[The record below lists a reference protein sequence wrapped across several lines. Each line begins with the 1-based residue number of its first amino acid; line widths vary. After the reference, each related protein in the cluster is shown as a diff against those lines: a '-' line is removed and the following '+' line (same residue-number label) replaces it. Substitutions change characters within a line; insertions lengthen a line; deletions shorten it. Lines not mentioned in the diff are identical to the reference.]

1 MKSNNKI
8 YIKRS
13 TKTGVVRW
21 AVVSNYQGKM
31 VDKGEFKVANRN
43 QLIALVA
50 HLKTKYNT
58 TTAYQ
63 LLTVE

>member
-1 MKSNNKI
+1 MSNSI

-21 AVVSNYQGKM
+21 AVVSRNKYKM
-31 VDKGEFKVANRN
+31 IDKGEIKLSSRKE
-43 QLIALVA
+43 LINLVA
-50 HLKTKYNT
+50 HLKSKYNT

-63 LLTVE
+63 LLTLS

>member
-1 MKSNNKI
+1 MSNLI

-21 AVVSNYQGKM
+21 AVVSSYNHKM
-31 VDKGEFKVANRN
+31 IDKGQINLSNRK
-43 QLIALVA
+43 QLLELVA
-50 HLKTKYNT
+50 QLKNKYKT

-63 LLTVE
+63 LLTIK